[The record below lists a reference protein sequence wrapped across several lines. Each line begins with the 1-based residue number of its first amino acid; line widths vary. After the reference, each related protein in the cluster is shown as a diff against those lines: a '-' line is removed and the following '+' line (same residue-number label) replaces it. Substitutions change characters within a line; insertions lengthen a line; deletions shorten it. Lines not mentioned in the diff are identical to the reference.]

1 MRRIWMGAAAGII
14 MSGLFAV
21 GASAQGS
28 ATTQKN
34 AGGMSSFDYSAS
46 FFKTFTRATTG
57 DGTVQTPV
65 DSYGG
70 MIGMRYT
77 QTPFIGF
84 ELTYSLSNLDQKYA
98 VDPATCTFTCSNQ
111 TVTIPN
117 KMHQV
122 GLDWVVSKRSGS
134 IRPFALGGIGFVI
147 SASSGDYY
155 DLNTV
160 VRPGYIY
167 GGGADWGSPKFGLR
181 VQYRGT
187 FYKAPD
193 LAGNFFPTGKFTQ
206 TAEPMVGIYYRP

>member
-1 MRRIWMGAAAGII
+1 MRRMWMRAAAGVIL
-14 MSGLFAV
+14 SSLVAAA
-21 GASAQGS
+21 ASAQNGA
-28 ATTQKN
+28 ATRKN
-34 AGGMSSFDYSAS
+34 GDENSNLDYSAS
-46 FFKTFTRATTG
+46 FFKTFTRATRG
-57 DGTVQTPV
+57 GGTIQTPI

-98 VDPATCTFTCSNQ
+98 ADPATCTYTCSNQ

-134 IRPFALGGIGFVI
+134 VRPFALGGISFVI

-160 VRPGYIY
+160 VRVGYLY

-206 TAEPMVGIYYRP
+206 TAEPMVGIYYRR

>member
-1 MRRIWMGAAAGII
+1 MWMRTVAVGII
-14 MSGLFAV
+14 MSGPVAAAL
-21 GASAQGS
+21 AQDR
-28 ATTQKN
+28 ANTPPKN
-34 AGGMSSFDYSAS
+34 AGGTSNLDYSAS

-57 DGTVQTPV
+57 NGTVQTPV

-98 VDPATCTFTCSNQ
+98 VDPATCTFTCLNQ

-117 KMHQV
+117 KTHQV
-122 GLDWVVSKRSGS
+122 GLDWVFSKRSGNV
-134 IRPFALGGIGFVI
+134 RPFALGGVAFVI

-160 VRPGYIY
+160 VRLGYLY
-167 GGGADWGSPKFGLR
+167 GVGADWGSPKFGLR

-193 LAGNFFPTGKFTQ
+193 LAANFFPTGKFTQ